1 VKGRATEQETELLK
15 RTKAFAVRVIR
26 FCSALPKSFE
36 AQILARQL
44 LRTGTV
50 VGALYQEATRADS
63 RPALALQ
70 VDLACRKLNQT
81 VYWLD
86 LLAEGG
92 VVDPSQ
98 VYGLRSEAHELMA
111 MLVPAP
117 KPAGKRGR

>member
-1 VKGRATEQETELLK
+1 MKGQATEHETELLK
-15 RTKAFAVRVIR
+15 RTKAFAVRVVR

-50 VGALYQEATRADS
+50 VGVLYQEATRADS